1 MQYTQDKRYPS
12 SVKRKVL
19 IGFTLTFVAI
29 LLALGI
35 AHFSFRDVMDT
46 VDDLSAPNE
55 KLVVLNQ
62 VFQEVTTL
70 DQLQRAEAIKNPKK
84 SYRTF
89 LNQSHS
95 LMSMVDSLSTMRW
108 DSSQFIRISAMK
120 EVLKNRDRVF
130 FSYLRQ
136 KSEASSNTLLS
147 KRIDTLS
154 SIIGQKKI
162 EVDTSV
168 VTTQKKTIT
177 TYVRDSAG
185 EEKKDDRFFITR
197 LFSKKKTP
205 RDPETTHIKVQEE
218 LSVSVDT
225 LAIAKQNR
233 ALDEVEKIMRDLET
247 DQRTQSNKLLRQELE
262 LIHANTLFMNQLLS
276 ILHEV
281 ENEELHKMRANDDH
295 AATLMNASI
304 SRISLLL
311 FIFFLGAAVVVY
323 FIWIDISKSNY
334 YKEQLEKARDEA
346 EELSQI
352 KQRFLANMSHE
363 IRTPLQSI
371 IGFAEQIKQQHTFDR
386 EAVDAIHSSS
396 EHLLHI
402 VNEVLDYSRIASG
415 HFTLEKE
422 NFSLM
427 AIVKEV
433 EAAIRIQA
441 ERKRLTFLLELD
453 HTADHL
459 LRGDSFR
466 LRQILYNLLGNAVKF
481 THKGYVKLMV
491 KAIPNLDSVRC
502 VFEISDTGIGIQAD
516 DLNKIFNQFE
526 QANTM
531 ITRHYG
537 GTGLGLTIV
546 KSLVEAQGG
555 SLQATSEAGQG
566 SLFTVELIYP
576 KAPGAVPAKAAAM
589 KEVKAPVFKGKALVV
604 DDDAMILKLSGLIL
618 NKHGITHVL
627 YGEAEKLLNEKTD
640 PSVTHILMDIRMPH
654 INGIELCHALR
665 KRYAD
670 TVTYV
675 ALTAHV
681 LPEEREALL
690 NQGFDAV
697 LSKPFREQDLLQ
709 VLELREP
716 FTLAARDQEQPGVN
730 LSLVRQMTLGDENL
744 FQSVIMQFIQDT
756 GHDLALLDEK
766 VKSREAPAIR
776 EIVHKLTGRIGQM
789 GMQLLS
795 EKLHRIE
802 ERMDQGEDL
811 SVLLKDISSVRGETH
826 DLVNAIKEMTVAH
839 QPDHSI

>member
-1 MQYTQDKRYPS
+1 MQYIQEKLYPS

-29 LLALGI
+29 LLALAI

-46 VDDLSAPNE
+46 VDDLSLPNE
-55 KLVVLNQ
+55 KLSVLNRA
-62 VFQEVTTL
+62 FQEITTL
-70 DQLQRAEAIKNPKK
+70 DQLQRAEAIKNPQK

-95 LMSMVDSLSTMRW
+95 LMAMIDSLSAMKW
-108 DSSQFIRISAMK
+108 DSSQATRIAAMK
-120 EVLKNRDRVF
+120 EVLKKRNKVF
-130 FSYLRQ
+130 FTYLRQ
-136 KSEASSNTLLS
+136 KSELSSNTMLS

-154 SIIGQKKI
+154 SIINQKKI

-168 VTTQKKTIT
+168 VTTQKKTVT
-177 TYVRDSAG
+177 TYLRDSVA

-197 LFSKKKTP
+197 LFSKKKASP
-205 RDPETTHIKVQEE
+205 SPETTHIKVQEE

-225 LAIAKQNR
+225 LAIAKQNK
-233 ALDEVEKIMRDLET
+233 ALDEVEKIMHDLET
-247 DQRTQSNKLLRQELE
+247 DQRTQSNKLMKQELE
-262 LIHANTLFMNQLLS
+262 LIHANTLFVNELLN

-281 ENEELHKMRANDDH
+281 ENEELLKMRATNER
-295 AATLMNASI
+295 AGTLMNASI

-311 FIFFLGAAVVVY
+311 FIFFLGAAFVVY
-323 FIWIDISKSNY
+323 LIWIDISKSNY
-334 YKEQLEKARDEA
+334 YKEQLERARDEA

-371 IGFAEQIKQQHTFDR
+371 IGFAEQIRQQPAFDR

-441 ERKRLTFLLELD
+441 ERKKLTFLLDLEHASE
-453 HTADHL
+453 HT

-481 THKGYVKLMV
+481 THKGYVKLIV
-491 KAIPNLDSVRC
+491 KTIPYLDSVRC
-502 VFEISDTGIGIQAD
+502 VFEISDTGIGIKSD

-526 QANTM
+526 QANTL
-531 ITRHYG
+531 IARHYG

-546 KSLVEAQGG
+546 RSLVEAQGG
-555 SLQATSEAGQG
+555 TLQATSEPGQG
-566 SLFTVELIYP
+566 SVFTVDIVLP
-576 KAPGAVPAKAAAM
+576 KAKPSARSSATAEAR
-589 KEVKAPVFKGKALVV
+589 APILKGKAIVV
-604 DDDAMILKLSGLIL
+604 DDDTMILKLSGMIL
-618 NKHGITHVL
+618 GKHKVPHIL
-627 YGEAEKLLNEKTD
+627 YAEAEKLLDEKVD
-640 PSVTHILMDIRMPH
+640 PAVTHIFMDIRMPH

-665 KRYAD
+665 KRYSN

-690 NQGFDAV
+690 DQGFDVV

-709 VLELREP
+709 ILEIQEP
-716 FTLAARDQEQPGVN
+716 MSLTPPDREQPDLD
-730 LSLVRQMTLGDENL
+730 LSVIRQMTMGDEAL
-744 FQSVIMQFIQDT
+744 FQSVILQFVQDT
-756 GHDLALLDEK
+756 QHDLTVLNEKLSTMEALA
-766 VKSREAPAIR
+766 VR
-776 EIVHKLTGRIGQM
+776 EIVHKLTSRVGQIGAHA
-789 GMQLLS
+789 LS
-795 EKLHRIE
+795 GKIHDIE
-802 ERMDQGEDL
+802 ERLDKGENL
-811 SVLLKDISSVRGETH
+811 STLLADIGSIRKETLNVV
-826 DLVNAIKEMTVAH
+826 DTIREMTLA